1 MYTHVQRQFSTK
13 RKGCEFCFAWNT
25 FTYVSSTKRDSV
37 VGVKERAEWMVKWMT
52 GKPAEALGEAG
63 GWAAARRPP
72 PSLLAPGVLGASA
85 ESLALRRLLIPQDG
99 LWFAPDLAG
108 CVWSHSVR
116 CWKGYIHPLFCW
128 CLWEPHLLRC
138 EATP

>member
-1 MYTHVQRQFSTK
+1 MVQ
-13 RKGCEFCFAWNT
+13 
-25 FTYVSSTKRDSV
+25 
-37 VGVKERAEWMVKWMT
+37 WMA

-63 GWAAARRPP
+63 GRADTRSDLP
-72 PSLLAPGVLGASA
+72 PSSWPLGFSGPLQ
-85 ESLALRRLLIPQDG
+85 SPRCLRRLLIPQDG
-99 LWFAPDLAG
+99 LWFAPELAG